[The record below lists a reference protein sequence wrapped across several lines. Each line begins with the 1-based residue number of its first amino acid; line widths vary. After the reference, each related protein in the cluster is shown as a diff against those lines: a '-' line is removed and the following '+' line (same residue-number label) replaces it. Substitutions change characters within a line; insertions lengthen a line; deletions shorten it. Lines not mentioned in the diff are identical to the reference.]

1 MSNKARLL
9 LVLKGALIGLSDS
22 VPGVS
27 GGTIALLTGVYA
39 RLLAAISSADIKALR
54 LLTRGDLAGFWLRID
69 GSFLACIALGMLAG
83 LLLSANTVLY
93 ALEVYPIP
101 LAGFFMGLV
110 LGAIFLL
117 HGQFRL
123 RGLLGPALFAAG
135 AALVAGLLWLEPG
148 QTATSNGE
156 LLLAG
161 AIAICG
167 MLLPGLSGAF
177 LLILLGV
184 YERMLEA
191 LVGFE
196 WVPIF
201 FFVMGCAL
209 GLALFSRFLTWLLR
223 RFAEQTITFIGG
235 LLLGSLMVIWPWR
248 LDDQAQPLLPWDYA
262 VLTGAEPQQGWASLA
277 LVAGFLLVVAIERLF
292 RSREE

>member
-1 MSNKARLL
+1 MSPRARLL
-9 LVLKGALIGLSDS
+9 LVLKGVLIGLSDS

-39 RLLAAISSADIKALR
+39 RLLAAISSVDQKALR
-54 LLTRGDLAGFWLRID
+54 LLVRGEFAGFWLRID
-69 GSFLACIALGMLAG
+69 GSFLTLLGLGMLVG

-110 LGAIFLL
+110 IGTLL
-117 HGQFRL
+117 LLRRQFRL

-135 AALVAGLLWLEPG
+135 AGLVASLLWLEPG
-148 QTATSNGE
+148 STAASNGE

-161 AIAICG
+161 AVAICG

-177 LLILLGV
+177 LLILLGA

-196 WVPIF
+196 IVPIT
-201 FFVMGCAL
+201 FFVVGCAL

-223 RFAEQTITFIGG
+223 RFAEPTITFIGG
-235 LLLGSLMVIWPWR
+235 LLLGSLAVIWPWR
-248 LDDQAQPLLPWDYA
+248 LDDQTQPLLPWDYA
-262 VLTGAEPQQGWASLA
+262 AITGAEPQQTGAWLA
-277 LVAGFLLVVAIERLF
+277 LLFGLLLVIAVERSFRPRIE
-292 RSREE
+292 